1 MRQRNELTFRK
12 RKSRFH
18 KRRAPKKPSLFRR
31 DPNDPKQLILLNG
44 TRISQGFEGV
54 GLYASRGGRVYSL
67 TSKGLREI
75 RINYCRNN
83 HYGRRTK
90 GGNRQGQR
98 YPYVKYKGKT
108 YRVHFL
114 VAFAWIGPKPDKC
127 VLDHI
132 NGDIDD
138 CRLVN
143 LRFISKEENNR
154 CGGIL
159 RKLRNAAVRL
169 KDPSLNPAN
178 IPQSRLLII
187 FATITPCD
195 PGASFQR
202 NGRSGFRLGR

>member
-1 MRQRNELTFRK
+1 MRKRNELTFRK

-18 KRRAPKKPSLFRR
+18 KRRAPKKPILFRR

-44 TRISQGFEGV
+44 TRIRQGVEGV

-114 VAFAWIGPKPDKC
+114 VAFAWIGPKPEKH

-195 PGASFQR
+195 PNKIMDDDFKYHR
-202 NGRSGFRLGR
+202 EF